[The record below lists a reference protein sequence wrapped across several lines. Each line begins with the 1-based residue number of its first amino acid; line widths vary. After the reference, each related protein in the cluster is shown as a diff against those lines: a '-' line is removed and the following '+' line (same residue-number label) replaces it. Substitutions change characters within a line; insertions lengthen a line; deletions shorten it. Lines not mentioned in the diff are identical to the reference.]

1 MKTLLMLLVVVGVTS
16 CNTSIGIYR
25 DTKAGFLWTQGKIQG
40 MSSGGSGSGSD
51 GGGGVVGVGGGSEQ
65 QEEYGAPVY

>member
-1 MKTLLMLLVVVGVTS
+1 MRIVMKYLALLLVAIGLNS

-25 DTKAGFLWTQGKIQG
+25 DAKVGFLWTKGKIQG
-40 MSSGGSGSGSD
+40 MSSGGGD
-51 GGGGVVGVGGGSEQ
+51 GGV